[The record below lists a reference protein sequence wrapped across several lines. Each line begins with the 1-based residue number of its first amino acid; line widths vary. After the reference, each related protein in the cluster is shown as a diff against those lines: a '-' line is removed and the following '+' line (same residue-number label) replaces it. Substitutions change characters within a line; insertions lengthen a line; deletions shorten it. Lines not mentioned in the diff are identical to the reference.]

1 MDLDTFIN
9 INKQENPILIFKLK
23 EILKNYDK
31 NKFLNFI
38 SLIRQIYLSNT
49 KLQNCNFIT
58 IPNNIDAEREDW
70 QKYGFE
76 YTEIN
81 DKKSIKPSKWI
92 PTFIKNDNINDITEL
107 WNKLETHRVN
117 LEIDSD
123 PFVQDATGFDTYTSP
138 VQREALLRM
147 LVMPEGHTLIINL
160 PTGSGKSMLFQIP
173 ILKKGLRNGL
183 TLVIVP
189 TISLALDQSRRMIKL
204 LKENNI
210 KCDHELAWY
219 GDLEENQKNQIKENI
234 KIGKQGILFVSPE
247 AVVGALLPS
256 LFIAASKGLFNY
268 FCIDEA
274 HLLIDWGDTF
284 RPDYHSLTA
293 VRNGLLHSCK
303 EKQFRT
309 LLFSATFTSA
319 SLQLIDVLFKPK
331 ENINLVSGIYLRP
344 EPQYFMYK
352 VNSKDEQRNYIS
364 EILNFVPKPILIY
377 TTLVEDA
384 EKIYKDILNKNY
396 LNAALFH
403 GRTSTLNRSNII
415 TDWLS
420 DKLDVVI
427 ATSAFGVGV
436 DKPNVRTVIHATIP
450 ETLDRF
456 YQEVGRA
463 GRDGQSAISI
473 LLHTD
478 EDRETALD
486 LATDKKSTTAG
497 FENAY
502 NRWNKMILNSKP
514 VKFNDADFFSID
526 LKAPGPGLKQ
536 ETDANTNH
544 NLMTLIIMSRSGL
557 ITLFNPEPNYKSEI
571 NEYTNTNFEQFWN
584 NYYST
589 ILVKINDDN
598 LSDFEYFKLKYNSS
612 KSFIKNNRIKSLEVL
627 LDIIDKKSS
636 VEKGLD
642 SIFSSYTK
650 NRELLVTSVCR
661 GCHSNCSKFLSY
673 KSPKI
678 TGKVKTID
686 FKNSWHDK
694 WPENSKK
701 IILYPNR
708 IAKITDYDLKKAVEI
723 IIIHYDVKQ
732 ILIDETMLN
741 IFKSEFK
748 NLLEQS
754 NLILNTIQYFNDKN
768 IQLETVYFN
777 LPTVTVLFPWD
788 EESPIPENLF
798 EKIEPFNII
807 LAPENLRSFSNYKRL
822 SVMDPN
828 LTEVSKFISKETN

>member
-1 MDLDTFIN
+1 
-9 INKQENPILIFKLK
+9 
-23 EILKNYDK
+23 
-31 NKFLNFI
+31 
-38 SLIRQIYLSNT
+38 
-49 KLQNCNFIT
+49 
-58 IPNNIDAEREDW
+58 
-70 QKYGFE
+70 
-76 YTEIN
+76 
-81 DKKSIKPSKWI
+81 
-92 PTFIKNDNINDITEL
+92 
-107 WNKLETHRVN
+107 
-117 LEIDSD
+117 
-123 PFVQDATGFDTYTSP
+123 
-138 VQREALLRM
+138 
-147 LVMPEGHTLIINL
+147 
-160 PTGSGKSMLFQIP
+160 
-173 ILKKGLRNGL
+173 
-183 TLVIVP
+183 
-189 TISLALDQSRRMIKL
+189 
-204 LKENNI
+204 
-210 KCDHELAWY
+210 
-219 GDLEENQKNQIKENI
+219 
-234 KIGKQGILFVSPE
+234 
-247 AVVGALLPS
+247 
-256 LFIAASKGLFNY
+256 
-268 FCIDEA
+268 
-274 HLLIDWGDTF
+274 
-284 RPDYHSLTA
+284 
-293 VRNGLLHSCK
+293 
-303 EKQFRT
+303 
-309 LLFSATFTSA
+309 
-319 SLQLIDVLFKPK
+319 
-331 ENINLVSGIYLRP
+331 
-344 EPQYFMYK
+344 
-352 VNSKDEQRNYIS
+352 
-364 EILNFVPKPILIY
+364 
-377 TTLVEDA
+377 
-384 EKIYKDILNKNY
+384 
-396 LNAALFH
+396 
-403 GRTSTLNRSNII
+403 
-415 TDWLS
+415 
-420 DKLDVVI
+420 
-427 ATSAFGVGV
+427 
-436 DKPNVRTVIHATIP
+436 
-450 ETLDRF
+450 
-456 YQEVGRA
+456 
-463 GRDGQSAISI
+463 
-473 LLHTD
+473 
-478 EDRETALD
+478 
-486 LATDKKSTTAG
+486 
-497 FENAY
+497 
-502 NRWNKMILNSKP
+502 MILNSKP

-741 IFKSEFK
+741 IVKSEFK

-828 LTEVSKFISKETN
+828 LTEVSKFISRETN